1 MENLRYITIEGP
13 IGVGK
18 TSLVELLA
26 CEFNGKTLIED
37 AEGNPFLPRFYGDT
51 RKHALQTQLFFLLN
65 RYQQQKELAQQDLF
79 DGVIISDYLFAKDR
93 IFAYLNLDE
102 NELALYEQVYRLLDA
117 KIRKPDLV
125 IYLQAS
131 TDVLLDRIRQRAKTF
146 ERDIK
151 EEYLLRLIDS
161 YNRYF
166 FYYNDTPLLV
176 VNTTEIDFVNN
187 EADLKGLA
195 KKIKSMKGGKEYFM
209 PMASREPLFEAVD
222 YPKPTEI
229 KHEEDNGTGHR

>member
-1 MENLRYITIEGP
+1 MENIRYVAIEGP

-18 TSLVELLA
+18 TSLAGLLA
-26 CEFNGKTLIED
+26 AAFSGQTLIE
-37 AEGNPFLPRFYGDT
+37 EIETNPFLSRFYAET
-51 RKHALQTQLFFLLN
+51 KKYAFQTQLFFLLS
-65 RYQQQKELAQQDLF
+65 RYQQQKQLSQQELFGEA
-79 DGVIISDYLFAKDR
+79 VISDYLFAKDR

-102 NELALYEQVYRLLDA
+102 NELPLYEQVYRLLDA

-131 TDVLLDRIRQRAKTF
+131 TDVLVDRIRTRDNDYEK
-146 ERDIK
+146 DIK

-176 VNTTEIDFVNN
+176 VNTTEIDFVQN
-187 EADLKGLA
+187 EADLKGLV
-195 KKIKSMKGGKEYFM
+195 KKIKTMKGGKEYYL
-209 PMASREPLFEAVD
+209 PLASKEVFFGVPHPNPAETKD
-222 YPKPTEI
+222 
-229 KHEEDNGTGHR
+229 EEDNGTGHR

>member
-1 MENLRYITIEGP
+1 MENLHYIAIEGA

-18 TSLVELLA
+18 TSLVKLLSE
-26 CEFNGKTLIED
+26 EFNGRMLIED
-37 AEGNPFLPRFYGDT
+37 VEGNPFLPKFYEDA
-51 RKHALQTQLFFLLN
+51 RKHALQTQLFFLLS
-65 RYQQQKELAQQDLF
+65 RYQQQKELSQQELF
-79 DGVIISDYLFAKDR
+79 EGVMVCDYLFAKDR

-102 NELALYEQVYRLLDA
+102 NELTLYEQVYRLLDT

-131 TDVLLDRIRQRAKTF
+131 TDCLLDRINRRGSDY
-146 ERDIK
+146 EDNIK
-151 EEYLLRLIDS
+151 EEYLLRLIES

-187 EADLKGLA
+187 EADLKGLV
-195 KKIKSMKGGKEYFM
+195 KKIKSMKGGKEYYL
-209 PMASREPLFEAVD
+209 PLASKEFVFEAVD
-222 YPKPTEI
+222 YPKSAESSN
-229 KHEEDNGTGHR
+229 EEDNGS